1 VLFWSGNFVLGRFI
15 KDDITPLELAF
26 FRWLF
31 VLIIVSPVLIIS
43 YKKIFLVLKAK
54 FFIVLVLAVLG
65 ITTFNTI
72 LYVGLT
78 MTESTNALI
87 INSSVPILILV
98 FSFFILKQNITLH
111 QTIGIGISTVG
122 VIYLVLK
129 GDILTLQTLEFN
141 RGDIWIISA
150 SLVWALYSVL
160 VKFRPKELND
170 YEYFA
175 TIVLVGFFVLLPIY
189 LLAGY
194 DIHHQIELVK
204 NNFFIFVYVSV
215 FASSLSFYFWHYGIS
230 RIGASKTGQFA
241 HLMPIFGSI
250 LAYIFLGEVL
260 EAYHIIG
267 MVLVF
272 MGIYLS
278 LFYKKKI

>member
-1 VLFWSGNFVLGRFI
+1 
-15 KDDITPLELAF
+15 
-26 FRWLF
+26 
-31 VLIIVSPVLIIS
+31 
-43 YKKIFLVLKAK
+43 
-54 FFIVLVLAVLG
+54 
-65 ITTFNTI
+65 
-72 LYVGLT
+72 
-78 MTESTNALI
+78 
-87 INSSVPILILV
+87 
-98 FSFFILKQNITLH
+98 
-111 QTIGIGISTVG
+111 
-122 VIYLVLK
+122 
-129 GDILTLQTLEFN
+129 
-141 RGDIWIISA
+141 
-150 SLVWALYSVL
+150 VWALYSVL

-175 TIVLVGFFVLLPIY
+175 TIVFVGFFVLLPIY
-189 LLAGY
+189 FLAGY
-194 DIHHQIELVK
+194 EIHHQIELVK

-230 RIGASKTGQFA
+230 KIGASKTGQFA